1 MKNQSPSFRQ
11 HMVAHIKKVTVV
23 TVLPSPLVLHC
34 LQNLIKQIF
43 IAIDKIKKTHTLLMT
58 MHVIVVFVAFSEI

>member
-1 MKNQSPSFRQ
+1 
-11 HMVAHIKKVTVV
+11 MVAHIKKVTV
-23 TVLPSPLVLHC
+23 LPSPLILHF

>member
-11 HMVAHIKKVTVV
+11 HMVAHIKKV

-43 IAIDKIKKTHTLLMT
+43 IAINKIKKKTLLMT
-58 MHVIVVFVAFSEI
+58 MDFIVVFVAFSEI

>member
-11 HMVAHIKKVTVV
+11 HMVAHIKKV

-43 IAIDKIKKTHTLLMT
+43 IAINKIKKKTLLMT
-58 MHVIVVFVAFSEI
+58 MDVIVVFVAFSEI

>member
-11 HMVAHIKKVTVV
+11 HMVAHIKKVI
-23 TVLPSPLVLHC
+23 TVLPSPLILHC

>member
-43 IAIDKIKKTHTLLMT
+43 IAINKIKKKPLLMT
-58 MHVIVVFVAFSEI
+58 MDFIIVFVAFSEI

>member
-1 MKNQSPSFRQ
+1 MKNQSPAFRQ

-43 IAIDKIKKTHTLLMT
+43 IAINKIKKKTLLMT
-58 MHVIVVFVAFSEI
+58 MDFIVVFVAFSEI

>member
-11 HMVAHIKKVTVV
+11 HMVAHIKKVTV
-23 TVLPSPLVLHC
+23 LPSPLFLHC

-43 IAIDKIKKTHTLLMT
+43 FVIDKIKKTTLLMT
-58 MHVIVVFVAFSEI
+58 MDVIVVFVAFSEI

>member
-11 HMVAHIKKVTVV
+11 HMVAHIKKVTVH
-23 TVLPSPLVLHC
+23 PSPLILHC

-43 IAIDKIKKTHTLLMT
+43 IAIDKIKKKRKTLLMT
-58 MHVIVVFVAFSEI
+58 MDVIVVFVAFPEI

>member
-11 HMVAHIKKVTVV
+11 HMVAHIKKV

-43 IAIDKIKKTHTLLMT
+43 IAIDNTKKKHTLLMT
-58 MHVIVVFVAFSEI
+58 MDVIDVFVAFSEI

>member
-11 HMVAHIKKVTVV
+11 HMVAHIKKVI
-23 TVLPSPLVLHC
+23 VLPSPLVLHC

-43 IAIDKIKKTHTLLMT
+43 IAINKIKKTHTLLMT
-58 MHVIVVFVAFSEI
+58 MHFIVVFVAFFEI

>member
-11 HMVAHIKKVTVV
+11 HMVAHIKKVIA
-23 TVLPSPLVLHC
+23 LPSPLVLHC